1 MSAAKHRYPALIE
14 ELPVQ
19 PRLRAQLGDA
29 LAQGR
34 VAHAYLFVG
43 APGSGK
49 TKAAEALAGALVCPQ
64 GGCGSCDECIRVKHR
79 THPDVHRYAPGSA
92 TGYLVEQVRA
102 IIDDVALAP
111 VRGTRKVYVLERAEQ
126 LSASSANA
134 LLKTLEEPPASC
146 TFILLASTADA
157 VLPTIRS
164 RCQVLSFELL
174 SADAAEHAVTQAT
187 GVSPEDARVALALTG
202 SPERAAEYLRS
213 KARQDVRRRVVQALS
228 ELSRMDEWEV
238 LVAARELAEA
248 VRVPLEDVKAAQEA
262 LAEQNSDFLTP
273 AALKELEARNKREL
287 SARERSG
294 MMEAIASAESLLR
307 DVLVRCEGAGQLV
320 NADVT
325 HVVGRLASSLDSTQ
339 VLRALDACSQ
349 AADDLAHNVS
359 PQLTLEVWLLNI
371 KEAYACPA

>member
-1 MSAAKHRYPALIE
+1 MSPAKHRYPALIE

-49 TKAAEALAGALVCPQ
+49 TKAAQALAGALVCPQ

-187 GVSPEDARVALALTG
+187 GASPEDARVALALTG

-273 AALKELEARNKREL
+273 AALKELEARNKREQ

-320 NADVT
+320 NADVS

>member
-1 MSAAKHRYPALIE
+1 M
-14 ELPVQ
+14 
-19 PRLRAQLGDA
+19 
-29 LAQGR
+29 
-34 VAHAYLFVG
+34 
-43 APGSGK
+43 
-49 TKAAEALAGALVCPQ
+49 
-64 GGCGSCDECIRVKHR
+64 KHR

-111 VRGTRKVYVLERAEQ
+111 VRGARKVYVLERAEQ

-174 SADAAEHAVTQAT
+174 SADAAERAVTQAT
-187 GVSPEDARVALALTG
+187 GASPEDARVALALTG

-320 NADVT
+320 NADVS

>member
-1 MSAAKHRYPALIE
+1 VSPAKHRYPALIE

-49 TKAAEALAGALVCPQ
+49 TKAAQALAGALVCPQ

-187 GVSPEDARVALALTG
+187 GASPEDARVALALTG

-273 AALKELEARNKREL
+273 AALKELEARNKREQ

-320 NADVT
+320 NADVS

>member
-1 MSAAKHRYPALIE
+1 MSPAKHRYPALIE

-49 TKAAEALAGALVCPQ
+49 TKAAQALAGALVCPQ

-111 VRGTRKVYVLERAEQ
+111 VRGARKVYVLERAEQ

-187 GVSPEDARVALALTG
+187 GASPEDARVALALTG

-320 NADVT
+320 NADVS

>member
-49 TKAAEALAGALVCPQ
+49 TKAAQALAGALVCPQ

-111 VRGTRKVYVLERAEQ
+111 VRGARKVYVLERAEQ

-174 SADAAEHAVTQAT
+174 SADAAERAVTQAT
-187 GVSPEDARVALALTG
+187 GASPEDARVALALTG

-320 NADVT
+320 NADVS

>member
-1 MSAAKHRYPALIE
+1 VSPAKHRYPALIE

-29 LAQGR
+29 LVQGR

-49 TKAAEALAGALVCPQ
+49 TKAAQALAGALVCPQ

-187 GVSPEDARVALALTG
+187 GASPEDARVALALTG

-320 NADVT
+320 NADVS

>member
-1 MSAAKHRYPALIE
+1 MSPAKHRYPALIE

-49 TKAAEALAGALVCPQ
+49 TKAAQALAGALVCPQ

-79 THPDVHRYAPGSA
+79 THPDVHLYAPGSA
-92 TGYLVEQVRA
+92 TGYLVDQVRA

-187 GVSPEDARVALALTG
+187 GASPEDARVALALTG

-320 NADVT
+320 NADVS

>member
-1 MSAAKHRYPALIE
+1 
-14 ELPVQ
+14 
-19 PRLRAQLGDA
+19 
-29 LAQGR
+29 
-34 VAHAYLFVG
+34 
-43 APGSGK
+43 
-49 TKAAEALAGALVCPQ
+49 
-64 GGCGSCDECIRVKHR
+64 
-79 THPDVHRYAPGSA
+79 
-92 TGYLVEQVRA
+92 
-102 IIDDVALAP
+102 
-111 VRGTRKVYVLERAEQ
+111 
-126 LSASSANA
+126 
-134 LLKTLEEPPASC
+134 
-146 TFILLASTADA
+146 
-157 VLPTIRS
+157 
-164 RCQVLSFELL
+164 
-174 SADAAEHAVTQAT
+174 
-187 GVSPEDARVALALTG
+187 
-202 SPERAAEYLRS
+202 
-213 KARQDVRRRVVQALS
+213 
-228 ELSRMDEWEV
+228 MDEWEV

-320 NADVT
+320 NADVS

>member
-49 TKAAEALAGALVCPQ
+49 TKAAQALAGALVCPQ

-92 TGYLVEQVRA
+92 TGYLVDQVRA

-187 GVSPEDARVALALTG
+187 GASPEDARVALALTG

-320 NADVT
+320 NADVS

>member
-1 MSAAKHRYPALIE
+1 VSAAKHSYPALIE
-14 ELPVQ
+14 QLPVH

-49 TKAAEALAGALVCPQ
+49 TKAAQALASALVCPE
-64 GGCGSCDECIRVKHR
+64 GGCGSCDECIRVKHH
-79 THPDVHRYAPGSA
+79 THPDVHLYAPGSA
-92 TGYLVEQVRA
+92 TGYLVEQVRSL
-102 IIDDVALAP
+102 IDDVALAP
-111 VRGTRKVYVLERAEQ
+111 VRAPRKVYVLQRAEQ
-126 LSASSANA
+126 LSAASANA

-164 RCQVLSFELL
+164 RCQVLTFELL
-174 SADAAEHAVTQAT
+174 SADAALRSVAQAT
-187 GVSPEDARVALALTG
+187 GASPQDARVALALTG

-213 KARQDVRRRVVQALS
+213 NARQDVRRRVVQALS
-228 ELSRMDEWEV
+228 ELSRMDEWEA

-248 VRVPLEDVKAAQEA
+248 VRVPLEDVKSAQEA
-262 LAEQNSDFLTP
+262 LAEQNADFLTP

-287 SARERSG
+287 TARERSG
-294 MMEAIASAESLLR
+294 MMEAIVSAESLLR
-307 DVLVRCEGAGQLV
+307 DVLVRCEGAGEVV
-320 NADVT
+320 NADVS
-325 HVVGRLASSLDSTQ
+325 HVVDRLARTLGTPQ
-339 VLRALDACSQ
+339 VLRALDACAQ

>member
-1 MSAAKHRYPALIE
+1 MSPAKHRYPALIE

-49 TKAAEALAGALVCPQ
+49 TKAAQALAGALVCPQ

-187 GVSPEDARVALALTG
+187 GASPEDARVALALTG

-320 NADVT
+320 NADVS

>member
-79 THPDVHRYAPGSA
+79 THPDVHLYAPGSA

-111 VRGTRKVYVLERAEQ
+111 VRGARKVYVLERAEQ

>member
-34 VAHAYLFVG
+34 VAHAYLCVG

-49 TKAAEALAGALVCPQ
+49 TKAAQAMAGALVCPQ

-111 VRGTRKVYVLERAEQ
+111 VRGARKVYVLERAEQ

-174 SADAAEHAVTQAT
+174 SADAAERAVTQAT
-187 GVSPEDARVALALTG
+187 GASPEDARVALALTG

-320 NADVT
+320 NADVS

>member
-49 TKAAEALAGALVCPQ
+49 TKAAQALAGALVCPQ

-111 VRGTRKVYVLERAEQ
+111 VRGARKVYVLERAEQ

-187 GVSPEDARVALALTG
+187 GASPEDARVALALTG

-320 NADVT
+320 NADVS